1 MNKMT
6 HKKNRV
12 LLINCVIVVF
22 IALCSIGY
30 VGFKFYKHEKNQ
42 QAMIQSLQSSLST
55 QGQKIEK
62 LEQEIFG
69 KGFEWSDDGFNYFAI
84 GNSITKHGLANYWW
98 DDDRGMAA
106 SKDETDYVHLVD
118 KYLKANNDN
127 VVTYAYNFSAWEVN
141 YADRAE
147 FLENLDIY
155 LSDKIDLITIQLGE
169 NATDL
174 STWESDFEELIIYVK
189 NKAVN
194 ANIIVVGDF
203 WSNENRDS
211 IKQQVAQMCG
221 VTYVSL
227 DEIKDNSNYYAGIG
241 TAVEDEYGEI
251 HFIEHSGVAL
261 HPGDKGMEVIA
272 TKIVDALG
280 K

>member
-174 STWESDFEELIIYVK
+174 STWESDF
-189 NKAVN
+189 
-194 ANIIVVGDF
+194 